1 MRRVLVPLD
10 GSDLAASMLP
20 DARRLAG
27 SDGELVLVRDADDKP
42 HYSEATAAAPLNYL
56 EEVAE
61 ILRAEGVSVRIRKLT
76 GGDIASAID
85 TAAKAFNVDMIAVA
99 THGRHGVRRL
109 LVRKYRVARSFRAVV
124 CLCCHAHEGAFPH
137 RMSPVKCVNSG
148 GSHRGS
154 RRPAQSVLH

>member
-1 MRRVLVPLD
+1 M
-10 GSDLAASMLP
+10 
-20 DARRLAG
+20 
-27 SDGELVLVRDADDKP
+27 RDADDKP

-56 EEVAE
+56 EAVAE

-109 LVRKYRVARSFRAVV
+109 LERSTAWRAPF
-124 CLCCHAHEGAFPH
+124 LRWSAYAAMLTKERFPI
-137 RMSPVKCVNSG
+137 V
-148 GSHRGS
+148 
-154 RRPAQSVLH
+154 